1 MARLRTDIIVTET
14 APPASAA
21 RGQGSA
27 GGGAARAPAVLLK
40 VPETGTVFTFGP
52 EEYFLLQALETH
64 PDPAA
69 ARAAFATRFG
79 MTIGADAHAAF
90 LEDASA
96 SGLLTHQ
103 PATPPTPPRPPRP
116 PAPRVAPQP
125 PPRPPSSA
133 PERPKPPARPPA
145 RHAPAAEDDTDWDLP
160 PDRALEA
167 SDPDAVEALDTV
179 QGPAR
184 AGQGRGPRQPAR
196 WTLFNPNRV
205 LGALAVVSRPFRH
218 AVWLL
223 LALVP
228 LAVLTLLNHQTDF
241 DADIARAFRSLS
253 VGLTLLLSLFLVNLT
268 SKVLQGT
275 VCRGFG
281 GDMHEFG
288 IRLAFG
294 LLPRFFVDK
303 GQIRRLPRRARL
315 WCYAA
320 PLLMKLA
327 LFSVGVLVWVW
338 LRPSGS
344 VLSEFAL
351 ILSQFGIA
359 AFLFTANPLWRADGY
374 LFLTTVYDQPRLREN
389 ALAVLRLW
397 LTFKPVPAALST
409 GQRWALLSFATGIV
423 LFTTVLVGAVLV
435 KLAITLESELQ
446 GLGVLLFLLAVAL
459 LAGWVLAVSR
469 NRRDRAETRRLA
481 RSEARLDRRATT
493 SIGDRAAAPAKPDR
507 PPPPRAVPARP
518 RPSLLRRWGGRAV
531 TVGLLAGAAY
541 VATLPY
547 PYETGGP
554 VTLQPI
560 TKAEARA
567 QVDGEVIAVHVT
579 EGEWVE
585 QGQVLAVL
593 GDRDEQHALAVAR
606 AELDEASADLRLL
619 EEGASAEEIARAEAR
634 VRTAEVASRFA
645 LAELDRARDLVR
657 ADVIAPARFDR
668 YQVVADEADARLAEA
683 RAILNKVKEPAR
695 ASELEAARAEVR
707 RLEEDVRFM
716 EGDLA
721 ATRVRAP
728 AAGLVISPDLQ
739 RRIGTYLAEG
749 ALFAELENS
758 RELEATIEVPETDIL
773 DVRVGDLARFKLWS
787 DSQRLRVGEV
797 VGVAPIAEERDFG
810 RVVRVTT
817 RLDNADGSLRS
828 GLTGYA
834 KIAVGEKPVW
844 DAFGRLLIRFVTIE
858 MWSWIP

>member
-21 RGQGSA
+21 RGGR
-27 GGGAARAPAVLLK
+27 AARADAARTQAVLLK
-40 VPETGTVFTFGP
+40 VPETGAVFTFGP

-69 ARAAFATRFG
+69 ARAAFADRFG
-79 MTIGADAHAAF
+79 AAIEAGAHAAF
-90 LEDASA
+90 LEDAWA
-96 SGLLTHQ
+96 AGLLTDQ
-103 PATPPTPPRPPRP
+103 PTAPPTPPPESPRTRARPAAPTAS
-116 PAPRVAPQP
+116 PAPR
-125 PPRPPSSA
+125 PSRSG
-133 PERPKPPARPPA
+133 PGRPPA
-145 RHAPAAEDDTDWDLP
+145 RHVPAAEDDADWDLP

-167 SDPDAVEALDTV
+167 TDPDAAEALDTV
-179 QGPAR
+179 PGTGI
-184 AGQGRGPRQPAR
+184 GQGRVPRQPAR

-205 LGALAVVSRPFRH
+205 LGGLAVVSRPFRH

-223 LALVP
+223 PVLVP
-228 LAVLTLLNHQTDF
+228 LAVLTLLNHQSDF
-241 DADIARAFRSLS
+241 DADIARAFSSLS

-327 LFSVGVLVWVW
+327 LFSVGVLAWVW

-389 ALAVLRLW
+389 AFALLRLW
-397 LTFKPVPAALST
+397 LTFKPAPAALSA

-459 LAGWVLAVSR
+459 LVGWVLAVSR
-469 NRRDRAETRRLA
+469 NRRDRAESRRAA
-481 RSEARLDRRATT
+481 RTEARLDRRATT
-493 SIGDRAAAPAKPDR
+493 PNGDRAAAPAKPDR

-518 RPSLLRRWGGRAV
+518 RPSPLRRWGGRAV
-531 TVGLLAGAAY
+531 TAGLLAGAAY

-606 AELDEASADLRLL
+606 AGLDEARADLRLL
-619 EEGASAEEIARAEAR
+619 EEGASTEEVARAEAR
-634 VRTAEVASRFA
+634 VRTAEVAARFA
-645 LAELDRARDLVR
+645 LTELERARDLVR

-728 AAGLVISPDLQ
+728 VAGLVISPDLQ

-773 DVRVGDLARFKLWS
+773 DVQVGDLARFKLWS

-797 VGVAPIAEERDFG
+797 VGIAPVAEERDFG

-817 RLDNADGSLRS
+817 RLDNADGGLRS